1 MIALLLPVMLGM
13 AALVVD
19 VGHAFVV
26 KRHLQK
32 AADAAALAAAFELP
46 NTGNATTVANLY
58 SGSAGGHNENPNVP
72 PVTTAVSFPTPTGSK
87 VRVTQ
92 RADAGVFFARIF
104 GFDEFNVSATA
115 VAARKADT
123 GGSRYA
129 VFVHELCGAST
140 GNKGLLANGK
150 NMMIQ
155 GAIHSNGQL
164 KVGDSNFRVGSMATV
179 YRPPHADSPS
189 PPGPTQGTCNGT
201 GSPQIENGPNAK
213 YCSIE
218 CAPGFDAPEHGPWQ
232 DWITPYHTETDV
244 KSIVGTCTHGPGT
257 ANPISGDV
265 VIGGGTIGE
274 PRFYCLGPTQKFTI
288 SGSTTARITVIAGFI
303 EINATGGNLRAFN
316 DDDEHPLIAYST
328 NTDGTPLKV
337 NPSGALDWVGYLIN
351 RVGGVQVNSGNVV
364 SPRTGLIEAEWVDI
378 NGENFKMVGTG
389 PPAPGTAT
397 FGGVELVE

>member
-1 MIALLLPVMLGM
+1 MFALLLPALLGM

-58 SGSAGGHNENPNVP
+58 SASAGGHNENPNVP
-72 PVTTAVSFPTPTGSK
+72 PVTTAVAFPAPTGSR
-87 VRVTQ
+87 VRVTETT
-92 RADAGVFFARIF
+92 DAGVFFARIF
-104 GFDEFNVSATA
+104 GFAEFHVSATA

-123 GGSRYA
+123 EGSSYA

-140 GNKGLLANGK
+140 GNKGFIANGK
-150 NMMIQ
+150 NIMIQ
-155 GAIHSNGQL
+155 GAIHSNGQF
-164 KVGDSNFRVGSMATV
+164 KIGDSNFRAGSQTTV

-189 PPGPTQGTCNGT
+189 PPGPAQGSCNGT
-201 GSPQIENGPNAK
+201 GTPRIENDASAR
-213 YCSIE
+213 YCSID
-218 CAPGFDAPEHGPWQ
+218 CAPGFSVPDHGAWQ
-232 DWITPYHTETDV
+232 DWITPYHTEADV

-257 ANPISGDV
+257 PNPISGD
-265 VIGGGTIGE
+265 ILITASFAD

-288 SGSTTARITVIAGFI
+288 SGSVSGDLTVIAGFI
-303 EINATGGNLRAFN
+303 EINSTGGNLRPFN
-316 DDDEHPLIAYST
+316 EGDPHPLLAYST
-328 NTDGTPLKV
+328 NTAGTPLKV
-337 NPSGALDWVGYLIN
+337 NPSGALDWVGYMIN
-351 RVGGVQVNSGNVV
+351 RLGGVNINSGNVV
-364 SPRTGLIEAEWVDI
+364 APREGLIEAEWLDL
-378 NGENFKMVGTG
+378 NGENFKMVGIG